1 MQLNMYKSLH
11 MLSCFSRTPFIK
23 PETQE
28 LDESNKGHQMLRKM
42 GWGGSGLGAKEQGI
56 DAPISGGDVRDR
68 QDQFKGVGMNLN
80 DPYENFRKHK
90 GAAFI
95 TRMKARAEERAQESK
110 SLKTTSPCPD

>member
-1 MQLNMYKSLH
+1 M
-11 MLSCFSRTPFIK
+11 RPDV
-23 PETQE
+23 QE
-28 LDESNKGHQMLRKM
+28 IDESNKGHQMLRKM
-42 GWGGSGLGAKEQGI
+42 GWGGTGLGVHEQGI

-68 QDQFKGVGMNLN
+68 QDLYKGVGMSLN

-110 SLKTTSPCPD
+110 YSIFSVYI